1 MEAVLKREIITNK
14 VFCRFFAV
22 AASVVMISLGAYV
35 RIPLTFTPVPLTLQT
50 LFVLLSAAL
59 LGQRLGLA
67 AQAGYVF
74 LGASGV
80 SIFSGTSSG
89 GAYLLGPTGGYIA
102 GFILAAIMIGKVIR
116 YAGRNAFYVFGIFC
130 FADLV
135 ILACGT
141 LWLKAVLNA
150 PLAQAARLGFIPF
163 IPGDLLKIVVAVIAY
178 LGLDRR
184 VKDVL

>member
-1 MEAVLKREIITNK
+1 M
-14 VFCRFFAV
+14 
-22 AASVVMISLGAYV
+22 
-35 RIPLTFTPVPLTLQT
+35 
-50 LFVLLSAAL
+50 
-59 LGQRLGLA
+59 
-67 AQAGYVF
+67 F